1 MAINKLE
8 IQILL
13 EIVLNQKIND
23 DREIAIP
30 YILNLYMRKL
40 SCIGSAIYSSKKLT
54 YIKPKTLKL
63 NVEWNKKLEDFI
75 NEIDKSNTEGFY
87 KNIDNYFFYALPLYK
102 NEWLILIRKNIFLE
116 NMFFE
121 LLKVVSHLG
130 IDMKQSKEE
139 ERLKLLEN
147 LFDKS
152 SDSIQ
157 IAEES
162 GKLYY
167 INEEASKRLG
177 SEKSEVK
184 DYYVNDFEKGF
195 EKRDNQWKNHIKQ
208 LKKIDSITI
217 ENESIN
223 QSNFVI
229 TTVEENISLT
239 TVKDKNFV
247 IAISRDIT
255 KRKKQELK
263 LIETT
268 QKLESIFNEM
278 TDVVYSIKI
287 PSKKVLFVTP
297 SIQSVLEI
305 SEEEFINNPEIIKNI
320 IVSKHKDGLVGLK
333 NQLDLHGNFSIK
345 CKIKTKSGEVKWI
358 INKGK
363 YIYDNNLNPVRLDG
377 VCSDRT
383 NEYLAKESLDK
394 EIKLQDVLID
404 IASTYINLD
413 PKDLDLTIN
422 SSLEKMGR
430 FVNADRA
437 YIFDYG
443 LNFQTISNTYEWCK
457 EGIKQEID
465 NLQEV
470 PIEHIPQFLE
480 KHKNKQPF
488 YVADV
493 SLLNNQDPAEKVL
506 KDMLVPQGIK
516 SLLAIPILKND
527 DLIGFVGFDFVKKHY
542 VFSEKEIKILSL
554 FGMMLINLRD
564 KLNLS
569 NQLRTQG
576 EKFQNIIANMNLG
589 LVEID
594 LDDTVIFANKS
605 FCDMS
610 GYQLKELKGEKTTKF
625 LLDGNSLNK
634 NYRKGDDKISNSYEI
649 NIKDGQG
656 KEKWWFISS
665 APNYNDQGKLIGRIS
680 IHLDITKSKLLEQE
694 LAKANVSAEAASKA
708 KELFLANMSHEIRT
722 PLNVIIGM
730 IRLLNKEKLNSNQ
743 HFYVNQSLSS
753 AKHLLIILNNIL
765 DVSKIESGE
774 MELLKKDFSLSALA
788 SNVHSILFS
797 QAKEKNIKFK
807 LSINPKIHLVLRG
820 DETRLKQ
827 VLINLIGNSIKFTD
841 KGNINLKVDLVND
854 NKDTQ
859 KLRFE
864 VSDTGIGMSEEFIFK
879 IFDKFSQEQNTSSRQ
894 YEGTGLGMAISNDLV
909 KLMGGKMSVESVKK
923 KGTKCIFELTFKK
936 GKSNALKSTLEEVR
950 EGAFI
955 GKKALLVED
964 NEMNRFIATRS
975 LDYLGFETTD
985 AENGLIATKLIKNEN
1000 FDLILM
1006 DIQMP
1011 VMDGIEATRFIR
1023 ENLQIQTP
1031 IIALTANAFKH
1042 DINLYLKI
1050 GMNDFIIK
1058 PFDENDLFI
1067 KIGSVL
1073 KLFNNNKKLKN
1084 LVLEKEKPY
1093 IHKKPL
1099 YDFSKYQKGNRIDDD
1114 FIKKIIVMFIDLVFE
1129 NTILLEK
1136 ALEKEDVVII
1146 KKIVHKL
1153 RPNIKLMGI
1162 ISLNRNLKEI
1172 LEFDLNSAITPKFK
1186 SNTQKIIH
1194 ILRATSE
1201 SLKSSNLI

>member
-649 NIKDGQG
+649 NIKD
-656 KEKWWFISS
+656 
-665 APNYNDQGKLIGRIS
+665 
-680 IHLDITKSKLLEQE
+680 
-694 LAKANVSAEAASKA
+694 
-708 KELFLANMSHEIRT
+708 
-722 PLNVIIGM
+722 
-730 IRLLNKEKLNSNQ
+730 
-743 HFYVNQSLSS
+743 
-753 AKHLLIILNNIL
+753 
-765 DVSKIESGE
+765 
-774 MELLKKDFSLSALA
+774 
-788 SNVHSILFS
+788 
-797 QAKEKNIKFK
+797 
-807 LSINPKIHLVLRG
+807 
-820 DETRLKQ
+820 
-827 VLINLIGNSIKFTD
+827 
-841 KGNINLKVDLVND
+841 
-854 NKDTQ
+854 
-859 KLRFE
+859 
-864 VSDTGIGMSEEFIFK
+864 
-879 IFDKFSQEQNTSSRQ
+879 
-894 YEGTGLGMAISNDLV
+894 
-909 KLMGGKMSVESVKK
+909 
-923 KGTKCIFELTFKK
+923 
-936 GKSNALKSTLEEVR
+936 
-950 EGAFI
+950 
-955 GKKALLVED
+955 
-964 NEMNRFIATRS
+964 
-975 LDYLGFETTD
+975 
-985 AENGLIATKLIKNEN
+985 
-1000 FDLILM
+1000 
-1006 DIQMP
+1006 
-1011 VMDGIEATRFIR
+1011 
-1023 ENLQIQTP
+1023 
-1031 IIALTANAFKH
+1031 
-1042 DINLYLKI
+1042 
-1050 GMNDFIIK
+1050 
-1058 PFDENDLFI
+1058 
-1067 KIGSVL
+1067 
-1073 KLFNNNKKLKN
+1073 
-1084 LVLEKEKPY
+1084 
-1093 IHKKPL
+1093 
-1099 YDFSKYQKGNRIDDD
+1099 
-1114 FIKKIIVMFIDLVFE
+1114 
-1129 NTILLEK
+1129 
-1136 ALEKEDVVII
+1136 
-1146 KKIVHKL
+1146 
-1153 RPNIKLMGI
+1153 
-1162 ISLNRNLKEI
+1162 
-1172 LEFDLNSAITPKFK
+1172 
-1186 SNTQKIIH
+1186 
-1194 ILRATSE
+1194 
-1201 SLKSSNLI
+1201 